1 MNDFEKK
8 QASQNKPASEAV
20 STENLKAMSPA
31 ELADTLE
38 LALDSMTEENY
49 DPDLIDAYLDA
60 LDQKAPMPEEPQVEE
75 AFKAFKS
82 RLSVIPFENK
92 TAAQEHDSGHR
103 ARPRPFKRAIVT
115 IAATVSILFVLM
127 IGAQATGIDVFGNL
141 ARWTD
146 EVFFFIPSS
155 SETYTSEFSAAL
167 QEALERAELPKE
179 LAPTWFPDGFTAG
192 EVEIWDDDMS
202 KVVELAFMNPEG
214 RSFAV
219 SVDYYKEEGFVG
231 TLPFEKDAGEVE
243 VYTSNGRTFYI
254 MSNINTYSAIW
265 ANENVVTAIRGE
277 LSVDEIKTMIDSMG
291 G

>member
-92 TAAQEHDSGHR
+92 TVAQEHDSGHR
-103 ARPRPFKRAIVT
+103 ARPRPFKKAIVT

-127 IGAQATGIDVFGNL
+127 IGAQAAGIDVFGNL

-167 QEALERAELPKE
+167 QAALERAELPKE
-179 LAPTWFPDGFTAG
+179 LAPTWFPEGFTA
-192 EVEIWDDDMS
+192 EEPEFWDDDVS
-202 KVVELAFMNPEG
+202 TAVGISFVNPEG
-214 RSFAV
+214 KSFIV
-219 SVDYYKEEGFVG
+219 SIDFYKEAGAIE
-231 TLPFEKDAGEVE
+231 TLPFEKDAGNVE
-243 VYTSNGRTFYI
+243 VYISKNRTFYI
-254 MSNINTYSAIW
+254 MSNINVHFAVWTDGNLLES
-265 ANENVVTAIRGE
+265 IRGD
-277 LSVDEIKTMIDSMG
+277 LSVDQIKAMIDSIG

>member
-155 SETYTSEFSAAL
+155 SETYTLEFSAAL
-167 QEALERAELPKE
+167 QEALEAQELPEE

-192 EVEIWDDDMS
+192 DVEIWDDDVS
-202 KVVELAFMNPEG
+202 KAVGLTFTNSEE
-214 RSFAV
+214 RSFALFI
-219 SVDYYKEEGFVG
+219 DCYKEAETIG
-231 TLPFEKDAGEVE
+231 TLSFEKDAGHVE
-243 VYTSNGRTFYI
+243 VYTSNNQTFYI
-254 MSNINTYSAIW
+254 MSNINTHSAIW
-265 ANENVVTAIRGE
+265 ADGNLIETITGD
-277 LSVDEIKTMIDSMG
+277 LSVDEIKAMIDSIG

>member
-20 STENLKAMSPA
+20 STESLKAMSPA
-31 ELADTLE
+31 ELADALE

-127 IGAQATGIDVFGNL
+127 IGAQAAGIDVFGNL

-179 LAPTWFPDGFTAG
+179 LAPTWFPEGFTA
-192 EVEIWDDDMS
+192 EEPEFWDDDVS
-202 KVVELAFMNPEG
+202 TAVGISFVNPEG
-214 RSFAV
+214 KSFIV
-219 SVDYYKEEGFVG
+219 SIDFYKEAGAIE
-231 TLPFEKDAGEVE
+231 TLPFEKDAGNVE
-243 VYTSNGRTFYI
+243 VYISKNRTFYI
-254 MSNINTYSAIW
+254 MSNINVHFAVWTDGNLLES
-265 ANENVVTAIRGE
+265 IRGD
-277 LSVDEIKTMIDSMG
+277 LSVDQIKAMIDSIG

>member
-1 MNDFEKK
+1 
-8 QASQNKPASEAV
+8 
-20 STENLKAMSPA
+20 
-31 ELADTLE
+31 
-38 LALDSMTEENY
+38 
-49 DPDLIDAYLDA
+49 
-60 LDQKAPMPEEPQVEE
+60 MPEEPQVEE

-127 IGAQATGIDVFGNL
+127 IGAQAAGIDVFGNL

-155 SETYTSEFSAAL
+155 SETYTLEFSAAL
-167 QEALERAELPKE
+167 QEALEAQELPEE

-192 EVEIWDDDMS
+192 DVEIWDDDVS
-202 KVVELAFMNPEG
+202 KAVGLTFTNSEE
-214 RSFAV
+214 RSFALFI
-219 SVDYYKEEGFVG
+219 DCYKEAETIG
-231 TLPFEKDAGEVE
+231 TLSFEKDAGHVE
-243 VYTSNGRTFYI
+243 VYTSNNQTFYI
-254 MSNINTYSAIW
+254 MSNINTHSAIW
-265 ANENVVTAIRGE
+265 ADGNLIETITGD
-277 LSVDEIKTMIDSMG
+277 LSVDEIKAMIDSIG